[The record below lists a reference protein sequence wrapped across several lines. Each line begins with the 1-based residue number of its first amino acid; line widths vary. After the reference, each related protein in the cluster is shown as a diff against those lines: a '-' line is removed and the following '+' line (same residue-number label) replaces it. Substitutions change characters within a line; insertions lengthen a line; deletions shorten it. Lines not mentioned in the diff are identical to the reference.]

1 MTSKEKEKLAMW
13 SQQKKTIYSKVK
25 DSNPSKEEKLMAK
38 IAEKEEAI
46 GKSSSEIAEVRKNK
60 KFAKTGKWHH
70 ACFQID
76 GLCKAMDEESLP
88 EFFVKFGL
96 DTGLIED
103 VSTFRKWMKAN
114 SYSAVTANAKSKKKK
129 YRLVFITEKSPDLKT
144 VKLF

>member
-1 MTSKEKEKLAMW
+1 
-13 SQQKKTIYSKVK
+13 
-25 DSNPSKEEKLMAK
+25 
-38 IAEKEEAI
+38 
-46 GKSSSEIAEVRKNK
+46 
-60 KFAKTGKWHH
+60 
-70 ACFQID
+70 
-76 GLCKAMDEESLP
+76 MDEESLP